1 MPLYDPIS
9 NGINI
14 LHYHL
19 TFQYDS
25 KYPNPPNKTRNK
37 SIRKK
42 QTKKKKKTTD
52 KTTIKYGMETDE
64 KNFFRDLKRTQT
76 ERAVYRR

>member
-1 MPLYDPIS
+1 M
-9 NGINI
+9 
-14 LHYHL
+14 
-19 TFQYDS
+19 
-25 KYPNPPNKTRNK
+25 TRNIQ
-37 SIRKK
+37 IRLIKPEINPLERNK
-42 QTKKKKKTTD
+42 QKKTTD